1 MAQEWFAWRS
11 KPLVENGTVTPDNIL
26 DNPEGVSNFKGRATT
41 NTPCC
46 VDPNEEIYRNL
57 MPHSNMCEDRSGRPL
72 YYEQTGAISSKF
84 PEIIKQLTVE
94 QLVVRHVR
102 QQEMMTKRLHH
113 ASQKHGRPIEKQVLV
128 FNLENLSYAVD
139 TNAMSTFRQTVVIDE
154 AYYPER
160 LHRFYMINA
169 PW

>member
-1 MAQEWFAWRS
+1 
-11 KPLVENGTVTPDNIL
+11 
-26 DNPEGVSNFKGRATT
+26 
-41 NTPCC
+41 
-46 VDPNEEIYRNL
+46 
-57 MPHSNMCEDRSGRPL
+57 MCEDKCGRPL
-72 YYEQTGAISSKF
+72 YYEQTGNISSKF
-84 PEIIKQLTVE
+84 PQIIAQLSVE

-102 QQEMMTKRLHH
+102 QQEMMTKRLYY

-160 LHRFYMINA
+160 LHCFYMINA